1 MDVRKTAE
9 TGAWTSIFAYGLL
22 TAAKLAVGSYAGSS
36 SLTADGLNNLT
47 DVMASVAILVGLRI
61 AGKPRDANHPY
72 GHSRAEAVATL
83 VGSFIMATVGVQVL
97 RTSIVSLVSPDAARV
112 PDIWALWTGLVTAGV
127 MLGVHLYNRG
137 LAKRTNSM
145 AIAALSKDNLADAL
159 VSVGV
164 VIGIVGARLGQPW
177 FDPLVALLI
186 GGIICK
192 TALEIFFQA
201 SHVVTDG
208 FDPAKLKK
216 YRDTVLG
223 VAGVAAVTDMKAR
236 FQGNDVIVEVTV
248 GVHPELNVV
257 DSHEIAN
264 EIEYRMKR
272 KHDVKTTLV
281 HVEPYAGG

>member
-192 TALEIFFQA
+192 TALDIFFQA

>member
-1 MDVRKTAE
+1 MDGRKLAE
-9 TGAWTSIFAYGLL
+9 TGAWTSMLAYGLL
-22 TAAKLAVGSYAGSS
+22 TAIKLVVGTHAGSS

-83 VGSFIMATVGVQVL
+83 VSSFIMATVGVQVL

-164 VIGIVGARLGQPW
+164 VIGIVGARLG
-177 FDPLVALLI
+177 
-186 GGIICK
+186 
-192 TALEIFFQA
+192 
-201 SHVVTDG
+201 
-208 FDPAKLKK
+208 
-216 YRDTVLG
+216 
-223 VAGVAAVTDMKAR
+223 
-236 FQGNDVIVEVTV
+236 
-248 GVHPELNVV
+248 
-257 DSHEIAN
+257 
-264 EIEYRMKR
+264 
-272 KHDVKTTLV
+272 
-281 HVEPYAGG
+281 